1 MKKKLSNAE
10 IIKNYRILKSLK
22 SRSDVVP
29 GDINIYWSLTINLE
43 TMLKHIEKIE
53 LVVKEVIDSYF
64 TEENSHIIND
74 NGNEVKVFNDDVRET
89 MTEKLNIEFAKID
102 NKLVELDFD
111 EIPTDSINEMLKQNE
126 KTLSMAEIGA
136 LCIFIDK

>member
-22 SRSDVVP
+22 SRPDVVP